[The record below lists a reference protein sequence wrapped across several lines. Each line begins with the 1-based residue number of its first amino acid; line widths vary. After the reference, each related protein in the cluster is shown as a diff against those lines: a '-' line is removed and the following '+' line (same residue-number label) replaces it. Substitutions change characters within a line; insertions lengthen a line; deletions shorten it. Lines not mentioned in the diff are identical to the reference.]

1 LAASLA
7 EVGGGEYTSMRIV
20 DLGVLELYRSF
31 GVGPRGLLYK
41 LVHPTRDLFSCQAP
55 VVRENGEQVLGRD
68 FTNKAKSV
76 FVGNIL
82 YVIFAELHRIPRL
95 SVEARGRR

>member
-1 LAASLA
+1 
-7 EVGGGEYTSMRIV
+7 M
-20 DLGVLELYRSF
+20 
-31 GVGPRGLLYK
+31 
-41 LVHPTRDLFSCQAP
+41 
-55 VVRENGEQVLGRD
+55 VRENGEQVLGRD